1 MTQETLS
8 ELELKYHKIAELYDL
23 AESLVGTVEDPDV
36 LDPATQLNVVE
47 PLIEQ
52 IGEVADI
59 LCEEFIEVAGKKQ
72 NGASR
77 RMKMEG
83 ALRRIYL
90 AMDAYAERAAE
101 MSSRY
106 GAGVRNVADA
116 IVEKIKLQVEIII
129 SVLVDYVDLALERI
143 MNKKH
148 MQELKERQE
157 KIALML
163 YAAERRSAFE
173 RGA

>member
-23 AESLVGTVEDPDV
+23 AEAMVATVEGADV
-36 LDPATQLNVVE
+36 LDPKAQLEVVE

-52 IGEVADI
+52 IGESADV

-72 NGASR
+72 NGATR
-77 RMKMEG
+77 RMKIEG
-83 ALRRIYL
+83 ALRRIYI
-90 AMDAYAERAAE
+90 AMDAYAERAKA
-101 MSSRY
+101 MGANY
-106 GAGVRNVADA
+106 GEGVRNVADA

-157 KIALML
+157 KISLML

>member
-23 AESLVGTVEDPDV
+23 AEAMVATVEGADVIDPK
-36 LDPATQLNVVE
+36 AQLEVVE
-47 PLIEQ
+47 PLVEQ
-52 IGEVADI
+52 IGESADV

-72 NGASR
+72 NGATR
-77 RMKMEG
+77 RMKIEG
-83 ALRRIYL
+83 ALRRIYI
-90 AMDAYAERAAE
+90 AMDAYADRAKA
-101 MSSRY
+101 MSSNY
-106 GAGVRNVADA
+106 GEGVRNVADA

-157 KIALML
+157 KISLML